1 MKLYPVHSEFNYPV
15 HSKFKLNLV
24 SSCLAGVFG
33 IGGGLL
39 MCVALNKAANNRV
52 LKTCNQDL
60 NQIIYVR
67 TFIGDTYGCVSRA
80 VLQGPSAPIKP

>member
-1 MKLYPVHSEFNYPV
+1 MKLYPVHSE
-15 HSKFKLNLV
+15 FKLNLV

>member
-80 VLQGPSAPIKP
+80 VLRGPSAPIKP

>member
-1 MKLYPVHSEFNYPV
+1 MKFYHVHSEFQ
-15 HSKFKLNLV
+15 LNLV
-24 SSCLAGVFG
+24 SSCLAGALG

-39 MCVALNKAANNRV
+39 MCVALNKAINERV

-67 TFIGDTYGCVSRA
+67 TSIGDTYVCVSRA
-80 VLQGPSAPIKP
+80 VLQGPAAPIKP

>member
-1 MKLYPVHSEFNYPV
+1 
-15 HSKFKLNLV
+15 
-24 SSCLAGVFG
+24 
-33 IGGGLL
+33 
-39 MCVALNKAANNRV
+39 MCVALNKTINERV

-67 TFIGDTYGCVSRA
+67 TSIGDTYGCVSRA

>member
-1 MKLYPVHSEFNYPV
+1 
-15 HSKFKLNLV
+15 
-24 SSCLAGVFG
+24 
-33 IGGGLL
+33 

>member
-1 MKLYPVHSEFNYPV
+1 MKFYPVHSEFQ
-15 HSKFKLNLV
+15 LNLV

-39 MCVALNKAANNRV
+39 MCVALNKAINERV

-67 TFIGDTYGCVSRA
+67 TSIGDTYGCVSRA
-80 VLQGPSAPIKP
+80 VLQGPPAPIKP

>member
-1 MKLYPVHSEFNYPV
+1 MKLYPVHSE
-15 HSKFKLNLV
+15 FKLNLV

-39 MCVALNKAANNRV
+39 MCVALNKAINNRV

-67 TFIGDTYGCVSRA
+67 TSIGDTYGCVSRA